1 MDFELFM
8 GTANEFIALLTGL
21 LGLISTGI
29 GLYFA
34 IKNWCS
40 VIKERTN
47 AERWKLIMEMAD
59 AAMKEA
65 EATAASGE
73 DKKTIV
79 INAVNAACLAAGIDS
94 KEFAEQLDQYID
106 QTIEFVKRMN
116 QQKQLIDSK

>member
-8 GTANEFIALLTGL
+8 GTASEFIALLTGL

>member
-21 LGLISTGI
+21 LGLISAGV

-40 VIKERTN
+40 AIKERTS

-94 KEFAEQLDQYID
+94 KDFAEQLDQYID